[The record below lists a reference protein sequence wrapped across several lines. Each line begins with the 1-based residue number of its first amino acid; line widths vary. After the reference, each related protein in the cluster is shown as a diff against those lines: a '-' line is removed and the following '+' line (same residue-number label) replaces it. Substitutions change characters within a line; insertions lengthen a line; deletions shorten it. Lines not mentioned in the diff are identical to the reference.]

1 VCARSAGRDVRAQLG
16 VDDPGLDDADAHAL
30 REELLPQRLGE
41 GVHAELG
48 EAVHGGPRPR
58 DPARGRADVHDVG
71 DTPGRLR
78 GGADQVG
85 DRRPRHVQHG
95 LHVDRQHAIPLPLG
109 RVGDGPEEHQ
119 PRVVDHGVEPPQ
131 RRHGARNRLARLPR
145 VRDVALEGERGPA
158 PAPILAA
165 SASSRSRRLAS
176 TATDAPS
183 AASASAVA
191 SPIPLLAPV
200 TSATVPRRRP
210 CSPIAHLLFGSVR
223 APRGQEQPA
232 RVTWPLASTKTG
244 ATVAALRLLP
254 PTCPTVRDPR
264 TLVSPSPPAAP
275 LKEQVCANVEV

>member
-1 VCARSAGRDVRAQLG
+1 MCELSSVSTIPGSTTLTRTRCGRSSCRSDSEKAFTPNLVRLYTA
-16 VDDPGLDDADAHAL
+16 DPGLAIRPAV
-30 REELLPQRLGE
+30 ELTFTTSATRRGASAAARTRWGIAARVTCSTACTLIASMRSHSPSG
-41 GVHAELG
+41 ASTT
-48 EAVHGGPRPR
+48 GPRSIS
-58 DPARGRADVHDVG
+58 PALLTTVSSRPSAATVRATASLACLASVMSLSRASAV
-71 DTPGRLR
+71 
-78 GGADQVG
+78 
-85 DRRPRHVQHG
+85 
-95 LHVDRQHAIPLPLG
+95 
-109 RVGDGPEEHQ
+109 
-119 PRVVDHGVEPPQ
+119 PP
-131 RRHGARNRLARLPR
+131 
-145 VRDVALEGERGPA
+145 

-254 PTCPTVRDPR
+254 ATCPTVRDPR